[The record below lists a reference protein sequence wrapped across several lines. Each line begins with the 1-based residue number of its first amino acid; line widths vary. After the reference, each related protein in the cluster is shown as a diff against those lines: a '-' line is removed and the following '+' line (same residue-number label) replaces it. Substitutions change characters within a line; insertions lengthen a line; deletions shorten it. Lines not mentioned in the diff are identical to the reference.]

1 MQCMVGFSMGTQLCT
16 SSHPFVRKG
25 TMRYREL
32 MLVHLDRTA
41 LLNSSSC
48 TWILGS
54 LLLRLAS
61 TMAVATAVKIT
72 APVPMTMGLLKR
84 AMTAVQ
90 GRLLLLLVCLLGL
103 GRQLAALPKNALCF
117 SWLPGKFTWNMLQ
130 QVRPLAPGQQVGVGT
145 SYTRCVHIGL
155 GICLDRCDVPEVS
168 TKPYQ

>member
-1 MQCMVGFSMGTQLCT
+1 MQCMFGFLMGNQLRT

-61 TMAVATAVKIT
+61 TMAVATAVKST

-103 GRQLAALPKNALCF
+103 GRQLAALPKSALCF
-117 SWLPGKFTWNMLQ
+117 DWLPGRFTWNMLQ
-130 QVRPLAPGQQVGVGT
+130 QVSPLAPGQQVGVET
-145 SYTRCVHIGL
+145 SYTKGIHMGL
-155 GICLDRCDVPEVS
+155 GLRLGRCNVPGVS
-168 TKPYQ
+168 TKPTQ